1 MIPIMGSINIPDR
14 IDASARIIIAISI
27 ELFEIEVD
35 EETKEF
41 CI

>member
-14 IDASARIIIAISI
+14 IDASAQIIIAISI

-35 EETKEF
+35 EETNEF